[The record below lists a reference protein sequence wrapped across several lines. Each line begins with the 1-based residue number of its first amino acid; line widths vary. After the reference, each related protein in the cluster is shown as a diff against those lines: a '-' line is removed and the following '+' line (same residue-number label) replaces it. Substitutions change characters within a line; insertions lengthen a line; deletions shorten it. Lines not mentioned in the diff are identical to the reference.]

1 MKAGMAFLVVG
12 AVCIILSLFVTW
24 FLLIPGIIFLV
35 VGAALLYVE
44 NKEAKGALDIL
55 KKGPTE
61 KEKWQCSNCGYL
73 NFADAVYC
81 GKCGQKRIEQLEK
94 NWFCQECG
102 HENQSGTVF
111 CGKCGQRKR

>member
-24 FLLIPGIIFLV
+24 YLLIPGIIFLV

-55 KKGPTE
+55 KKGPMD
-61 KEKWQCSNCGYL
+61 KEKWQCLNCGYL